1 MQAFFDAFF
10 DPANIPGH
18 ISYILLI
25 GSMLMRRMHWLRLL
39 AISAGVFSAIYYV
52 TLGDSVSFFW
62 ECLFTL
68 VNLVQLVILFVENR
82 LGKFSKDEHMF
93 IETVLHGL
101 ERAHIRKLMK
111 LGAWTEVADG
121 MVLIHQ
127 DTVPAGLYFVVNGS
141 ARVERDGR
149 VVGMVG
155 PNDFLGEMSYLTGK
169 EATAT
174 VTTVTPMRYLCFDRE
189 MLRNHLARNIEVR
202 QALESGFNRN
212 LVQKLVNTSIGK
224 HAETEQA

>member
-1 MQAFFDAFF
+1 MT
-10 DPANIPGH
+10 
-18 ISYILLI
+18 
-25 GSMLMRRMHWLRLL
+25 R
-39 AISAGVFSAIYYV
+39 SAS
-52 TLGDSVSFFW
+52 FW